1 MKNFIKITPFRVGLI
16 NFDENF
22 GRLKIKFKN
31 KNMNII
37 IRLFITAIV
46 AFLLTKVL
54 SGVHFDEF
62 TGAVIFAVVL
72 GVLNLILKPILSL
85 FGLPLTIITLGFF
98 ALVINAIIILVA
110 DYFIDSMK
118 VDGFWWAFIFSILLS
133 IITSLANSM
142 FTDND

>member
-1 MKNFIKITPFRVGLI
+1 
-16 NFDENF
+16 
-22 GRLKIKFKN
+22 
-31 KNMNII
+31 MNIL

-46 AFLLTKVL
+46 AFLLTKIL
-54 SGVHFDEF
+54 PGVHFDGF
-62 TGAVIFAVVL
+62 GGAVIFAIVL

-118 VDGFWWAFIFSILLS
+118 VDGFWWAFIFSIALS

-142 FTDND
+142 FADKD

>member
-1 MKNFIKITPFRVGLI
+1 
-16 NFDENF
+16 
-22 GRLKIKFKN
+22 
-31 KNMNII
+31 MNIL

-46 AFLLTKVL
+46 AFLLTKIL
-54 SGVHFDEF
+54 PGVHFDGF
-62 TGAVIFAVVL
+62 GGAVIFAIVL
-72 GVLNLILKPILSL
+72 GVLNLILRPILSL

-118 VDGFWWAFIFSILLS
+118 VDGFWWAFIFSIALS

-142 FTDND
+142 FADKD

>member
-1 MKNFIKITPFRVGLI
+1 LKNFIKITPFRVGLI

-85 FGLPLTIITLGFF
+85 SGFR
-98 ALVINAIIILVA
+98 
-110 DYFIDSMK
+110 
-118 VDGFWWAFIFSILLS
+118 
-133 IITSLANSM
+133 
-142 FTDND
+142 

>member
-1 MKNFIKITPFRVGLI
+1 
-16 NFDENF
+16 
-22 GRLKIKFKN
+22 
-31 KNMNII
+31 MNIL

-46 AFLLTKVL
+46 AFLLTKIL
-54 SGVHFDEF
+54 PGVHFDGF
-62 TGAVIFAVVL
+62 TGAVIFAIVL
-72 GVLNLILKPILSL
+72 GVLNLVLKPILSL

-110 DYFIDSMK
+110 DYFIDSMN

-142 FTDND
+142 FADKD

>member
-1 MKNFIKITPFRVGLI
+1 
-16 NFDENF
+16 
-22 GRLKIKFKN
+22 
-31 KNMNII
+31 MNII

-54 SGVHFDEF
+54 SGVHFDGF
-62 TGAVIFAVVL
+62 GGAVIFAIVL

-110 DYFIDSMK
+110 DYFIDFMK

-142 FTDND
+142 FADKD

>member
-1 MKNFIKITPFRVGLI
+1 
-16 NFDENF
+16 
-22 GRLKIKFKN
+22 
-31 KNMNII
+31 MNIL

-46 AFLLTKVL
+46 AFLLTKIL
-54 SGVHFDEF
+54 PGVHFDGF
-62 TGAVIFAVVL
+62 TGAVIFAIVL

-110 DYFIDSMK
+110 DYFIDSMN
-118 VDGFWWAFIFSILLS
+118 VDGFWWAFVFSILLS

-142 FTDND
+142 FADKD

>member
-1 MKNFIKITPFRVGLI
+1 MI